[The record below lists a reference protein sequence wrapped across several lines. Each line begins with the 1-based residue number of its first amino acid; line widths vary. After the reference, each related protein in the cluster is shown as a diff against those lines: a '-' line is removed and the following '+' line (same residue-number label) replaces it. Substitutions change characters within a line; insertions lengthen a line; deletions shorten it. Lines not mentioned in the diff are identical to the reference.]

1 MVLRKIG
8 LGNCGL
14 DAFGSGYGPVA
25 GPYEYGNE
33 PSGFIRGGEFL
44 D

>member
-25 GPYEYGNE
+25 GPYEYGDE
-33 PSGFIRGGEFL
+33 YSGSIKCGEFF